1 LGFRLLGHR
10 YRQSALNRF
19 FWLVGKYLSDWPNGA
34 DGPCRLDRTA
44 ECHFENQ
51 DMGLPLHSKS
61 VAYDSKTQSLPLEM
75 ETGLPM

>member
-34 DGPCRLDRTA
+34 DGPCRLHRLA
-44 ECHFENQ
+44 EFHFGNQ
-51 DMGLPLHSKS
+51 DTGLSLCDKAAAYHSN
-61 VAYDSKTQSLPLEM
+61 TQSLLLEM
-75 ETGLPM
+75 KTGLKI